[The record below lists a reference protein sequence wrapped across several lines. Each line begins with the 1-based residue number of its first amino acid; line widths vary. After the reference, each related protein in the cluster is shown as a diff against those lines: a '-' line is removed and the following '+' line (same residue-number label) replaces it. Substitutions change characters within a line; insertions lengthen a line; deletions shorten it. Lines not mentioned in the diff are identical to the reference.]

1 LEKENITAE
10 KLQVKEELECANSR
24 EKELKVENK
33 ELQAENAEIKAE
45 NAELEAEKKIQQ
57 FSSGN
62 LVEWYIIWQ
71 VRWRWQE
78 KEADN
83 SNTGNRGQPVPAS
96 GRRSDIVGRAK
107 KLGSVYCT

>member
-1 LEKENITAE
+1 VPIAE
-10 KLQVKEELECANSR
+10 RKS
-24 EKELKVENK
+24 LKWKNK

-62 LVEWYIIWQ
+62 LVEWYINWQ

-83 SNTGNRGQPVPAS
+83 PNTGNRGQLVPAS
-96 GRRSDIVGRAK
+96 GRRSDIVERAK